1 MLITEAMKR
10 IRTGIIYRTDVDGHL
25 LKVVLKDG
33 KVTAVL
39 IDDVVV
45 DKGDG
50 LEAGISIGI
59 DDLFSD
65 DWEAAQG
72 Y

>member
-1 MLITEAMKR
+1 MQIIEAMKK
-10 IRTGIIYRTDVDGHL
+10 IRTGILFRTDADGHL

-39 IDDVVV
+39 IDEVVV
-45 DKGDG
+45 DKGEG